1 MEIGGNN
8 KMIRFKEWAERN
20 GIEIPKES
28 NIPMSWFHENG
39 LPAVVHCSNCE
50 MTIIL
55 FSAMIDEDGYTY
67 CPSCGGAE

>member
-1 MEIGGNN
+1 
-8 KMIRFKEWAERN
+8 MIRFKEWAEQN

-28 NIPMSWFHENG
+28 NIPMTWFHEKG
-39 LPAVVHCSNCE
+39 LPAVVRCSNCQ
-50 MTIIL
+50 MTMIL